1 MRKEYIQ
8 NLYNLLTIQNEH
20 LEETRKLLE
29 YSININYAV
38 AEFLHG
44 MLDGLKEPQKEIC
57 EREQKAVEYV
67 QL

>member
-8 NLYNLLTIQNEH
+8 HLHNLLTIQNEH

-44 MLDGLKEPQKEIC
+44 MLDGLKDSQKEID
-57 EREQKAVEYV
+57 ERQQKAVEYV

>member
-8 NLYNLLTIQNEH
+8 HLHNLLTIQNEH

-44 MLDGLKEPQKEIC
+44 MLDGLKDSQKEIDI
-57 EREQKAVEYV
+57 RQQKVVVFEK
-67 QL
+67 

>member
-8 NLYNLLTIQNEH
+8 HLHNLLTIQNEH

-44 MLDGLKEPQKEIC
+44 MLDGLKDSQKEID
-57 EREQKAVEYV
+57 ERQQKAVEYV
-67 QL
+67 

>member
-8 NLYNLLTIQNEH
+8 HLHNLLTIQNEH

-44 MLDGLKEPQKEIC
+44 MLDGLKDSQKEID
-57 EREQKAVEYV
+57 ERQQKVVVFEK
-67 QL
+67 

>member
-8 NLYNLLTIQNEH
+8 HLHDLLTIQNEH

-44 MLDGLKEPQKEIC
+44 MLDGLKDSQKEID
-57 EREQKAVEYV
+57 ERQQKVVVFEK
-67 QL
+67 

>member
-1 MRKEYIQ
+1 MKKEYIQ

-44 MLDGLKEPQKEIC
+44 MLDGLKEPQKEIDK
-57 EREQKAVEYV
+57 RQQKVVVFEK
-67 QL
+67 

>member
-8 NLYNLLTIQNEH
+8 HLHDLLTIQNEH

-44 MLDGLKEPQKEIC
+44 MLDGLKESQKEID
-57 EREQKAVEYV
+57 ERQQKVVVFEK
-67 QL
+67 

>member
-29 YSININYAV
+29 YSTNINYAV

-44 MLDGLKEPQKEIC
+44 MLDGLKKPQKEIC
-57 EREQKAVEYV
+57 ERQQKVVAFEK
-67 QL
+67 